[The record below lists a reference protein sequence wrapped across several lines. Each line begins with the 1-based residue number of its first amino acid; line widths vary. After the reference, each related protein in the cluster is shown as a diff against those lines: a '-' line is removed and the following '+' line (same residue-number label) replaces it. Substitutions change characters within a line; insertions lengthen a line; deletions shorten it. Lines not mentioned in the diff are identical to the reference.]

1 MGMNMVSKGVQN
13 VLDFLV
19 NDFPDMDVIG
29 ISGECY
35 LPLTTFKILP
45 IKESEQLFCISW
57 IMGSSNHATFSSL
70 HAPAHSL
77 VMNTSCSAKIQDLVF
92 LFHMCDCFCGYCSL
106 YMNDSYYNEFWC
118 NQY

>member
-35 LPLTTFKILP
+35 SPLTTFKILP
-45 IKESEQLFCISW
+45 IKESNSYSVSPGLWYLQ
-57 IMGSSNHATFSSL
+57 IM
-70 HAPAHSL
+70 PHS
-77 VMNTSCSAKIQDLVF
+77 V
-92 LFHMCDCFCGYCSL
+92 L
-106 YMNDSYYNEFWC
+106 YMHPHTVL
-118 NQY
+118 